1 MPVFH
6 WLVMNVEYMD
16 MIENQTILN
25 LPSEIDKISNI
36 SWYKKMTGRLFFH
49 YSFLRKTFGRKKA
62 MEILMISSFCLHK
75 NKKIF
80 GIESKIYYDIFK

>member
-1 MPVFH
+1 
-6 WLVMNVEYMD
+6 
-16 MIENQTILN
+16 
-25 LPSEIDKISNI
+25 
-36 SWYKKMTGRLFFH
+36 MTGRLFFH